1 MRIADK
7 AQDKATEALNAEGRS
22 ASHVAIGAG
31 VAVVLIGLT
40 AALSARRAPALAPG
54 GEPVRNPVA
63 KAVWPAV
70 FSMTTLA
77 ALRVWNA
84 PASKARTQALGW
96 WGVLQVSNVLLTLW
110 RPTGKAGQVAA
121 ATATAGLTTM
131 YAHVA
136 AEVDQKA
143 ASVAAPSGFAGLA
156 SLAATPG
163 R

>member
-1 MRIADK
+1 MTLADK

-22 ASHVAIGAG
+22 ASHVALGAG
-31 VAVVLIGLT
+31 IAVALIAVT

-54 GEPVRNPVA
+54 GEPVRHPMA

-70 FSMTTLA
+70 FSMTTVA

-84 PASKARTQALGW
+84 PASRARSQALGW
-96 WGVLQVSNVLLTLW
+96 WAVLQGSNLVMTLW
-110 RPTGKAGQVAA
+110 RPTGRAGQVVA
-121 ATATAGLTTM
+121 ATATAGLTAM

-143 ASVAAPSGFAGLA
+143 AAVAAPGGFAGLA
-156 SLAATPG
+156 SLAAAPG